1 MTDIFSLICK
11 PGHIHNL
18 RSFFT
23 CKTILCYIQENY
35 SLNQFQKDIH
45 LFFNAAAAVCNVE
58 LDLLVKK
65 HKEIVQ
71 HIQTQKEMM
80 MVGSALVDFGP
91 ALC

>member
-65 HKEIVQ
+65 
-71 HIQTQKEMM
+71 TQRNCATYTNAERNDDGR
-80 MVGSALVDFGP
+80 VCSR
-91 ALC
+91 